1 MQYDKSKFGSLE
13 AAVGEAAFQA
23 KVTDFGLSLRIR
35 QQGTHASNVKQ
46 GTPFYVAPEVTH
58 QGRLH
63 QASDVFGF
71 GVIMWELMK
80 GCCVYVSKCALS
92 RLQVTIGYLIV

>member
-1 MQYDKSKFGSLE
+1 V
-13 AAVGEAAFQA
+13 A
-23 KVTDFGLSLRIR
+23 DFGLSLRIR
-35 QQGTHASNVKQ
+35 QHSTHASNVKQ

-58 QGRLH
+58 EGRLH

-80 GCCVYVSKCALS
+80 GCCVYVSKCDIDH
-92 RLQVTIGYLIV
+92 RLVRLVSMH